1 MTMYTQVDYRWRH
14 SMAVT
19 LKQLYGDDIPVDR
32 QTEGLDVLFE
42 VVAQDGERFFFEAE
56 EDAAAKI
63 VELSDEER
71 R

>member
-1 MTMYTQVDYRWRH
+1 
-14 SMAVT
+14 MAVT

-32 QTEGLDVLFE
+32 QAEGLDVLFE